1 VKTSD
6 PGTPSRVNDPDAVL
20 TALQASGLLLL
31 SDPKR
36 QNAIT
41 VLTGEFPKGSWW
53 SHRDANQ
60 IYATLQTVEQ
70 HPDVLTAKLIA
81 GKVTFIHRPLWPAL
95 RAVVTS
101 REPWQMADLSPGALQ
116 FLAALDAADENSGD
130 YVAPPAVSR
139 TVSKEIEARLLAR
152 AESVHTSAGKH
163 ETRLESW
170 AVWAARVGCPS
181 AVPLAGAKA
190 ALEAAAA
197 QLGPPPGSLPWQT

>member
-1 VKTSD
+1 MKDS
-6 PGTPSRVNDPDAVL
+6 DAVL

-36 QNAIT
+36 ANAIT

-60 IYATLQTVEQ
+60 IYDILQIVEQ
-70 HPDVLTAKLIA
+70 HADVLTAKLIA
-81 GKVTFIHRPLWPAL
+81 GKVTFVHRTLWPAL
-95 RAVVTS
+95 RAVVTA
-101 REPWQMADLSPGALQ
+101 REPWQTADLSPGAVQ
-116 FLAALDAADENSGD
+116 FLTALDASDAEDADH
-130 YVAPPAVSR
+130 VTPPVSR

-152 AESVHTSAGKH
+152 AESVHTATGKH

-170 AVWAARVGCPS
+170 AVWAARVGCP
-181 AVPLAGAKA
+181 AAIPLAHAKA

-197 QLGPPPGSLPWQT
+197 QLGPPTGSLPWQE